1 MKVCVFNAKGGVGR
15 TTLSLNLAGYFARQ
29 DKDARVLVADCHPQ
43 GSALAWA
50 ALAEETEFTA
60 GRSRSRGFDIE
71 ILDMPPKLPDNGVLP
86 GADLYLV
93 PTLLDGVAYTVFLRT
108 VSILEEQG
116 KPFLV
121 VANRVNKRRAE
132 HRDRL
137 EAPELAGAIVVHE
150 RSALATY
157 YAEGRTVFEL
167 TGRHVPAAC
176 DELTALGLAIANFPR
191 MRAQ

>member
-15 TTLSLNLAGYFARQ
+15 TTLSLNLAGFFARQ
-29 DKDARVLVADCHPQ
+29 NHDARVLVADCDPQ

-50 ALAEETEFTA
+50 ALAEETEFTV
-60 GRSRSRGFDIE
+60 GRSRSRGFDVE

-86 GADLYLV
+86 QADLYLV

-108 VSILEEQG
+108 LSLLEEQG

-137 EAPELAGAIVVHE
+137 ESPELAQAIVVHE
-150 RSALATY
+150 RSALASY

-176 DELTALGLAIANFPR
+176 AELEALGHAIAN
-191 MRAQ
+191 RAGMCAQ